1 MLFVRDRA
9 MLQAARHHRCQQR
22 PTVRDRQGD
31 WLFRIDVLAGRDS
44 FFERGLALMGGGG
57 IEQHSVGRIGQC
69 PIEIGGPRHAAVLPR
84 NASETF
90 LVASDQDQ
98 LRHDA
103 VLAHR
108 KAAFGTNR
116 RERIFQMLSG
126 CNAASCA
133 MYNDA
138 YGERGHLDFR

>member
-1 MLFVRDRA
+1 M
-9 MLQAARHHRCQQR
+9 
-22 PTVRDRQGD
+22 
-31 WLFRIDVLAGRDS
+31 LFRIDVLAGRDS

-57 IEQHSVGRIGQC
+57 IEQHRVGRIGQRR
-69 PIEIGGPRHAAVLPR
+69 IEIGGPRRAAVLPCDG
-84 NASETF
+84 SEAF

-98 LRHDA
+98 LRHHPI
-103 VLAHR
+103 LADR
-108 KAAFGTNR
+108 KAAFRANR